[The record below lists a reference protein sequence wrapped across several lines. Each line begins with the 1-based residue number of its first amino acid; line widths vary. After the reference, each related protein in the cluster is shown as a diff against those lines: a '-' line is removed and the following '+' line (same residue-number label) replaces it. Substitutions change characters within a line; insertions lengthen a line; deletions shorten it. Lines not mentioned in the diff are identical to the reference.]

1 MIDIK
6 YCYYIHFGIRFCQAF
21 DCGGAQMTHL
31 QRVIRNEG
39 GSEKSFLLLS
49 MNRNVDSYQEKGNNF
64 HRKYYG
70 LAWVGCRSQRAK
82 WYFKLEYQCPETCL
96 RISSQTLNCT

>member
-1 MIDIK
+1 MIDVK

-39 GSEKSFLLLS
+39 SCETSFSLLS

-64 HRKYYG
+64 HRKYMGWHG
-70 LAWVGCRSQRAK
+70 LDVEVRETNGTSNLSINAQRHV
-82 WYFKLEYQCPETCL
+82 
-96 RISSQTLNCT
+96 